1 AEKMPKRRISPEL
14 ASRILRTVA
23 SPEAFLFF
31 TDIGLYTGEFA
42 PCLADFLEKLEKIP
56 LKSIEFHFE
65 RGDFEKWIRETL
77 GDENLANMISKI
89 GKSTRGEELRK
100 TIQRMVERRL
110 SQLEKIAETKSSP
123 FLRLDA

>member
-1 AEKMPKRRISPEL
+1 MTAEKMPKSRISPEL

-31 TDIGLYTGEFA
+31 TDIGQYTGEFA

-65 RGDFEKWIRETL
+65 REDFERWIRETL
-77 GDENLANMISKI
+77 SDECLVDEMSKI
-89 GKSTRGEELRK
+89 DRTIRGEELRAAIQ
-100 TIQRMVERRL
+100 TIVEKRL
-110 SQLEKIAETKSSP
+110 EELKAAAMTET
-123 FLRLDA
+123 